1 MPKELN
7 QGAAPKKNLDFPYDL
22 VSLGQFEAGWGWEAQ
37 IRQYVRKK
45 YQRDLAGLAGAAPA
59 VLAGLLGGEVV
70 AGQPYASIE
79 WVLRLKPFRPLEL
92 YLLFDLDPEFGADL
106 RVFYARKSLAV
117 PTEDAYVFAWDLV
130 AVLARYGRGEYALR
144 PAAPGKDRLAL
155 SDFAAAAAAPLEG
168 VSLGAREEVLRLLS
182 PEVVEVGLRRLD
194 CGTFAE
200 LPGGWQVVWP
210 LLGDLAC
217 RFRMAGS
224 AELAFDSVGARK
236 YAPELLLSFVWIYLN
251 ALLRECRQVD
261 PSLPQLSRYF

>member
-45 YQRDLAGLAGAAPA
+45 YQRDLAGLAKVAPA

-144 PAAPGKDRLAL
+144 PAAPGKDWLAL
-155 SDFAAAAAAPLEG
+155 SDFAAATAAPLEG

-194 CGTFAE
+194 CGAFAE
-200 LPGGWQVVWP
+200 LAGGWQVVWP